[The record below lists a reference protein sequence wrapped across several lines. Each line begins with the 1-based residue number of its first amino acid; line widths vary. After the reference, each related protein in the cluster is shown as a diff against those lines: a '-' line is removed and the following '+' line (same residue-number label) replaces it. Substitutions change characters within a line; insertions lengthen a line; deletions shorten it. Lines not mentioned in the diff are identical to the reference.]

1 MIKMIIRM
9 ARIMARITH
18 VPNLFSMER
27 IFGSEYSFVIYTD
40 KKERKKKF
48 EFEQSSWRHK
58 LSINKK
64 NVC

>member
-1 MIKMIIRM
+1 MIKMIIRK

-18 VPNLFSMER
+18 VPHLFSMKR

-48 EFEQSSWRHK
+48 EFEESSWRHK
-58 LSINKK
+58 LSVNKK